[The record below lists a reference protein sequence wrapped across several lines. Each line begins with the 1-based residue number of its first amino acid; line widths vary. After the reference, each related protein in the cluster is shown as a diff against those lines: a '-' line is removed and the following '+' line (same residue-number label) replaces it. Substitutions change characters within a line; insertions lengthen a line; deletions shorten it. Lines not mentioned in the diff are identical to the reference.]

1 MHNKEYALKLVQE
14 KINGN
19 MISWNNNYYQ
29 ILDKGNSIKQT
40 KLNIVVSN
48 IFLHTRSS
56 SFSNFPNSSQAQV
69 LSHLKTL
76 YQNLKYNIIQIIDT
90 SRQKQH

>member
-29 ILDKGNSIKQT
+29 ILDIGNSIKQT

-56 SFSNFPNSSQAQV
+56 SFSNFPNSSQASGSKSLKDS
-69 LSHLKTL
+69 LSELK
-76 YQNLKYNIIQIIDT
+76 IQYPT
-90 SRQKQH
+90 NY